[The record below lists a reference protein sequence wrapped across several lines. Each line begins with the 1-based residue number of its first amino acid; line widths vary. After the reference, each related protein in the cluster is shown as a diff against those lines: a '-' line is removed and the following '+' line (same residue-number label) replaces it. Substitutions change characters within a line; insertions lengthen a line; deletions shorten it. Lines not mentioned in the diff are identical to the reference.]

1 MKYILE
7 IKNLSG
13 GYVPAINILQNVD
26 MTLSYG
32 ETVSV
37 IGLNGSGKSTLG
49 KAIMNMLPHR
59 DGDILFEGTSVAG
72 RATHDLARLGLTV
85 MQQGGQVFKNLSVQ
99 ENLQLAFR
107 RQNDKSYI
115 AMLESI
121 VPLIGDSGNNLRSKR
136 ADKLSGGERQQLAL
150 AMALALKPRLLIL
163 DEPSAG
169 LSPIAVDEMYSIL
182 RCIRNKINISM
193 LLIEQNINKAITFSD
208 RCVLL
213 EQGRVTQNITSKNIG
228 EIECL
233 MFKK

>member
-7 IKNLSG
+7 TKNLSG
-13 GYVPAINILQNVD
+13 GYVPAINILQNVN
-26 MTLSYG
+26 MELSYG

-49 KAIMNMLPHR
+49 KAVMNMLPHR
-59 DGDILFEGTSVAG
+59 DGDILFEGTSVTG
-72 RATHDLARLGLTV
+72 LATHDLARLGMSI
-85 MQQGGQVFKNLSVQ
+85 MQQGGQVFKNLSVE
-99 ENLQLAFR
+99 ENLQLAFN
-107 RQNDKSYI
+107 RQTDNSYI
-115 AMLESI
+115 SLLESV
-121 VPLIGDSGNNLRSKR
+121 VPLIRDSRNNSRAKR

-150 AMALALKPRLLIL
+150 AMALALKPRMLIL

-182 RCIRNKINISM
+182 ECMRNKMNISL

-208 RCVLL
+208 RCMLL
-213 EQGRVTQNITSKNIG
+213 EQGRIAQTITSKNID

>member
-7 IKNLSG
+7 IRKLFG
-13 GYVPAINILQNVD
+13 GYIPLINILQDVN
-26 MTLSYG
+26 LELASG

-49 KAIMNMLPHR
+49 KAVMNMLPHLE
-59 DGDILFEGTSVAG
+59 GDILFEGTSVVEFAV
-72 RATHDLARLGLTV
+72 HDLTRLGMAIML
-85 MQQGGQVFKNLSVQ
+85 QGGQVFKSLSVQ

-115 AMLESI
+115 ALLESI
-121 VPLIGDSGNNLRSKR
+121 IPLLRDSGNNLSSKM
-136 ADKLSGGERQQLAL
+136 ADKLSGGQRQQLAL

-169 LSPIAVDEMYSIL
+169 LSPIAVDEMYKIL
-182 RCIRNKINISM
+182 GCVRDKMNISI

-213 EQGRVTQNITSKNIG
+213 EQGRIAHIFTSPNIS